1 VWYLVLG
8 PRFGRLCPKTVSDR
22 HRIEENFANKV
33 STVVFVV
40 TIVVTLLFSCYMLF
54 DPAVWLAS
62 FMQLT
67 DMALNF
73 RIFIL
78 VMGCGY
84 FCLAWSAEKYFLPRL
99 AKLFGITKERL
110 GKMPKRRKV
119 YKVIQEKM
127 RI

>member
-1 VWYLVLG
+1 MLG
-8 PRFGRLCPKTVSDR
+8 LRFGRLCPKTVSDR
-22 HRIEENFANKV
+22 HGIEGNITNKHIIV
-33 STVVFVV
+33 PFVV

-67 DMALNF
+67 DMALDF

-78 VMGCGY
+78 VLGCGY
-84 FCLAWSAEKYFLPRL
+84 FCLAWAAEKYFLPRL
-99 AKLFGITKERL
+99 AKLFGIAKERL

-127 RI
+127 RF

>member
-1 VWYLVLG
+1 VAATEFIILLLTDDSIV
-8 PRFGRLCPKTVSDR
+8 P
-22 HRIEENFANKV
+22 
-33 STVVFVV
+33 FVV
-40 TIVVTLLFSCYMLF
+40 TIVATLLFSCYMLL
-54 DPAVWLAS
+54 DPAVWLVS

-67 DMALNF
+67 NMALDF

-78 VMGCGY
+78 VLGCGY
-84 FCLAWSAEKYFLPRL
+84 FCLAWSAEKYFFPRL
-99 AKLFGITKERL
+99 AKLFGIAKERL

>member
-1 VWYLVLG
+1 
-8 PRFGRLCPKTVSDR
+8 
-22 HRIEENFANKV
+22 
-33 STVVFVV
+33 
-40 TIVVTLLFSCYMLF
+40 MLF
-54 DPAVWLAS
+54 DPAAWLAS

-73 RIFIL
+73 RIFIFVL
-78 VMGCGY
+78 GCSY

-99 AKLFGITKERL
+99 AKFLGVAKEQV
-110 GKMPKRRKV
+110 GKMPKRRKI

>member
-1 VWYLVLG
+1 VLG
-8 PRFGRLCPKTVSDR
+8 RRFGKLCPKTVSD
-22 HRIEENFANKV
+22 HYRIEGNIANKD
-33 STVVFVV
+33 STVPFVV
-40 TIVVTLLFSCYMLF
+40 TIVATLLFSSYMLF

-67 DMALNF
+67 SMALDF

-78 VMGCGY
+78 VLGCAY
-84 FCLAWSAEKYFLPRL
+84 FCFAWFAEKYFLPRL
-99 AKLFGITKERL
+99 AKDLGIAKERL
-110 GKMPKRRKV
+110 GKMPKRRRA

>member
-1 VWYLVLG
+1 VTATEFIILLLTDDSIV
-8 PRFGRLCPKTVSDR
+8 P
-22 HRIEENFANKV
+22 
-33 STVVFVV
+33 FVV
-40 TIVVTLLFSCYMLF
+40 TIVATLLFSCYMLL

-67 DMALNF
+67 NMALDF

-78 VMGCGY
+78 VLGCGY

-99 AKLFGITKERL
+99 AKLFGIAKERL